1 MTSCF
6 SKLPEAR
13 PPVARTPSRPDR
25 LYREG
30 APPCTVHWR
39 IPSRPGLWQ
48 VALSGWAQGPHL
60 QLLSQP
66 RDPLLLCPGF
76 PSCCRVPPH
85 SPLPPKLVTSV
96 LWPRSY
102 LTMQHLG
109 ARFPGALPPSRLF
122 PYLGGK
128 RNRETQG
135 DRSVRPGVLPVQ
147 PSLGRGHQAASRVG
161 GTGVFRL
168 R

>member
-1 MTSCF
+1 MGAGASSAASFPAAGPTLALPWF
-6 SKLPEAR
+6 SKL
-13 PPVARTPSRPDR
+13 
-25 LYREG
+25 L
-30 APPCTVHWR
+30 
-39 IPSRPGLWQ
+39 
-48 VALSGWAQGPHL
+48 
-60 QLLSQP
+60 P
-66 RDPLLLCPGF
+66 RSPT
-76 PSCCRVPPH
+76 

-109 ARFPGALPPSRLF
+109 ARFPGALPPSCLF

>member
-1 MTSCF
+1 MGAGASSAAPFPAAGPTLALPWF
-6 SKLPEAR
+6 SKL
-13 PPVARTPSRPDR
+13 
-25 LYREG
+25 L
-30 APPCTVHWR
+30 
-39 IPSRPGLWQ
+39 
-48 VALSGWAQGPHL
+48 
-60 QLLSQP
+60 P
-66 RDPLLLCPGF
+66 RSPTF
-76 PSCCRVPPH
+76 
-85 SPLPPKLVTSV
+85 PLPPKLVTSV

-109 ARFPGALPPSRLF
+109 ARFPGALPPSCLF

-135 DRSVRPGVLPVQ
+135 DRSVRPGVFPVQ

>member
-48 VALSGWAQGPHL
+48 VALSGWAL
-60 QLLSQP
+60 ICSS
-66 RDPLLLCPGF
+66 F
-76 PSCCRVPPH
+76 PSRGTHSCFALVFQVAAAFPHIPP
-85 SPLPPKLVTSV
+85 PNPPKLVTSV

-109 ARFPGALPPSRLF
+109 ARFPGALPPSCLF

-135 DRSVRPGVLPVQ
+135 DRSVRQGVLPVQ